1 MSSGIRY
8 KGELLG
14 KATSTATSKVSH
26 SAAKRGMEK
35 CPIPHLPLLG
45 ELHLTRPQSLML
57 FGFVTFGVIL
67 YGVFNE
73 HCRRAKGIADA
84 EKKILADQKNL
95 EELIAKKKG
104 GEGRKEGTSDCTLPY
119 PGPKGSRSATGPWTG
134 GEGLPPRHCA
144 ARGRAH
150 LGAGAKPRCGEKASR
165 APGPLR
171 PGGQLGKAVPVWQW

>member
-26 SAAKRGMEK
+26 AAAKRGMEK
-35 CPIPHLPLLG
+35 CPIPHLPFLG

-73 HCRRAKGIADA
+73 HSRRAKGIADA

-104 GEGRKEGTSDCTLPY
+104 GEERY
-119 PGPKGSRSATGPWTG
+119 
-134 GEGLPPRHCA
+134 
-144 ARGRAH
+144 
-150 LGAGAKPRCGEKASR
+150 
-165 APGPLR
+165 AP
-171 PGGQLGKAVPVWQW
+171 